1 MAAGKVSCF
10 PACSYI
16 SLKGFLV
23 MHCTLMSFGILQL
36 CFYVFMD
43 VSLFKTHHFTSEH
56 TAWPRVEVDAL
67 SDCYKTSTSRF

>member
-1 MAAGKVSCF
+1 
-10 PACSYI
+10 
-16 SLKGFLV
+16 